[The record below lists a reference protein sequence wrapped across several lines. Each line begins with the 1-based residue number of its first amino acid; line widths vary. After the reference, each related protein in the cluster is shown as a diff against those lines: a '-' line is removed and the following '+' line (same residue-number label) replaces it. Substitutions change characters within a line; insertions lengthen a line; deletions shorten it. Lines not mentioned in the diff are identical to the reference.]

1 MIHRSPRT
9 HHFSRLLGGLMIAW
23 ILACA
28 REARATQAPA
38 ASEPAATATA
48 PRGRPTL
55 ASLAPSG
62 RGLGARRAYLTLAP
76 GIAGIALQRT
86 DDFPTGYL
94 WGLDAGYHYPL
105 GRAFKVQPGGFFEHS
120 PMPQRML
127 GTQYDSQLRH
137 WLRMGPQVRIG
148 GGNDRV
154 FGYALLALIVDVF
167 VQDTVFQGP
176 PRRRA
181 SPFAHPGLG
190 AGVQGL
196 LGKHF
201 LLGGEG
207 SLDVLVASPYLRL
220 RLYLGVAF

>member
-1 MIHRSPRT
+1 MDIHRSPCT

-23 ILACA
+23 ILAGA
-28 REARATQAPA
+28 REAWATQAPA
-38 ASEPAATATA
+38 ASEAAAATH
-48 PRGRPTL
+48 GRPTL

-62 RGLGARRAYLTLAP
+62 RGLGARRAFLTLAP
-76 GIAGIALQRT
+76 GIANIALPRP
-86 DDFPTGYL
+86 DYFPTGYL
-94 WGLDAGYHYPL
+94 WGIDAGYHFPL

-120 PMPQRML
+120 PTPR
-127 GTQYDSQLRH
+127 SSSEVRH
-137 WLRMGPQVRIG
+137 WLRMGPMVRVG

-154 FGYALLALIVDVF
+154 FGYALLALIVDVL
-167 VQDTVFQGP
+167 VHDTVFGL

-181 SPFAHPGLG
+181 YPFAHAGLG

-196 LGKHF
+196 IGKHF

-207 SLDVLVASPYLRL
+207 SLDVIADSQSLRL

>member
-1 MIHRSPRT
+1 MIHRSPCT
-9 HHFSRLLGGLMIAW
+9 HHFLRLLGGLMIAW

-28 REARATQAPA
+28 REARAAQAPA
-38 ASEPAATATA
+38 ASEAAATA

-86 DDFPTGYL
+86 DYFPTGYL

-120 PMPQRML
+120 PTPRS
-127 GTQYDSQLRH
+127 DSEIRH
-137 WLRMGPQVRIG
+137 WLRMGPMVRIG

-196 LGKHF
+196 LGKHI